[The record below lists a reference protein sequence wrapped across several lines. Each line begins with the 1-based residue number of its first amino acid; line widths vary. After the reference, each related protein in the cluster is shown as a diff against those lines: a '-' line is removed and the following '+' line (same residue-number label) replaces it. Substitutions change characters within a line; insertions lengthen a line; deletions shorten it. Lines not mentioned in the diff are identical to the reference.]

1 MERGQGGE
9 VSMYL
14 RTPKRYRTGHRR
26 SLISARRLLVWLILP
41 LFIFAGL
48 QIYENRG
55 LYEPIVRQAVDSV
68 ANDLQNNIATMAAPT
83 PLPTHDPAERI
94 AVANTDWSRGSIE
107 AAVQEYQGLVDAAP
121 NDVTVHYRLTLG
133 LLMQGQLEEAL
144 DAAERTVTANP
155 YSSDAWAIRA
165 MALDWNGRPGEAIAS
180 ALHALEL
187 DSNSARARAF
197 LAEAYYDSNQPER
210 ALEIVNEALELDPES
225 FEAYRVR
232 AMVVQGTQF
241 DLEAARA
248 DYQRAYDIAPHLPY
262 LAIDLARIDAAL
274 QDTEGAID
282 TLAAVI
288 EQNPGNI
295 TALFEIG
302 TYYFRD
308 LGSPNQALDYL
319 TRCVEADPENIN
331 CIYLLGRV
339 QIALEQYA
347 LASETL
353 ARAIDLGST
362 SARHYWWAGRAQ
374 TILGNCGAAVPYL
387 TPGYDLARE
396 EDDADLISAFEDS
409 LRECG
414 ALAALPAEAT
424 AEATEE
430 AVEGEG

>member
-1 MERGQGGE
+1 
-9 VSMYL
+9 MYL
-14 RTPKRYRTGHRR
+14 RTPKRYRVGHKR
-26 SLISARRLLVWLILP
+26 SLISLRRLLVWMILP
-41 LFIFAGL
+41 LLIFAGL
-48 QIYENRG
+48 QIYERRG
-55 LYEPIVRQAVDSV
+55 DYEPIVRQAVDSI
-68 ANDLQNNIATMAAPT
+68 ANNVQNGIATMNAPT
-83 PLPTHDPAERI
+83 PLPTQDPTERI
-94 AVANTDWSRGSIE
+94 ALANNDWSRGSIE
-107 AAVQEYQGLVDAAP
+107 AAVQEYQGLVEAAP
-121 NDVTVHYRLTLG
+121 NDVIVHYRLSLG
-133 LLMQGQLEEAL
+133 LLMQGALEEAL

-165 MALDWNGRPGEAIAS
+165 MVLDWNGRAGEAIAS

-187 DSNSARARAF
+187 DPDSARARAF

-210 ALEIVNEALELDPES
+210 ALELVNEAIELDPES

-232 AMVVQGTQF
+232 GLIVQSTQF

-262 LAIDLARIDAAL
+262 LAIDLAQIDFAL
-274 QDTEGAID
+274 EDQEGAID

-288 EQNPGNI
+288 EQNPGNV
-295 TALFEIG
+295 TALFQIG
-302 TYYFRD
+302 NYYYSGQ
-308 LGSPNQALDYL
+308 GSPNQALDYL
-319 TRCVEADPENIN
+319 TRCVDAAPEYIP
-331 CIYLLGRV
+331 CHYLLGRV

-387 TPGYDLARE
+387 TTGYDMARE
-396 EDDADLISAFEDS
+396 EQNPDLIVAFEDS

-430 AVEGEG
+430 GAEGEG

>member
-1 MERGQGGE
+1 M
-9 VSMYL
+9 
-14 RTPKRYRTGHRR
+14 
-26 SLISARRLLVWLILP
+26 RRLLVWMILP
-41 LFIFAGL
+41 LLIFAGL
-48 QIYENRG
+48 QVYQQRG
-55 LYEPIVRQAVDSV
+55 VYEPIVRQAVDAI
-68 ANDLQNNIATMAAPT
+68 ANDMQNNIATMTAPT
-83 PLPTHDPAERI
+83 PLPTQDPAERI
-94 AVANTDWSRGSIE
+94 ALANNDWSRGLIE
-107 AAVQEYQGLVDAAP
+107 AAVQEYQGLLDAAP
-121 NDVTVHYRLTLG
+121 NDVVVHYRVSLG
-133 LLMQGQLEEAL
+133 LLMQGHLEEAL
-144 DAAERTVTANP
+144 EAAERTVTANP

-165 MALDWNGRPGEAIAS
+165 MVLDWNDRPGEAIAS

-187 DSNSARARAF
+187 DPDSARARAF

-232 AMVVQGTQF
+232 GLIVQGAQF

-262 LAIDLARIDAAL
+262 LAIDLAQIDYAL
-274 QDTEGAID
+274 EDREAAID
-282 TLAAVI
+282 TLAGVI
-288 EQNPGNI
+288 EQNPGNVA
-295 TALFEIG
+295 ALFQIG
-302 TYYFRD
+302 NYYYSG

-319 TRCVEADPENIN
+319 TRCVEVAPESIL
-331 CIYLLGRV
+331 CHYLLGRV

-353 ARAIDLGST
+353 ARAIDLGSS

-374 TILGNCGAAVPYL
+374 TILGNCGAAIPYL
-387 TPGYDLARE
+387 NTGYEMARD
-396 EDDADLISAFEDS
+396 EDDPDLIVAFEDS

-430 AVEGEG
+430 GG